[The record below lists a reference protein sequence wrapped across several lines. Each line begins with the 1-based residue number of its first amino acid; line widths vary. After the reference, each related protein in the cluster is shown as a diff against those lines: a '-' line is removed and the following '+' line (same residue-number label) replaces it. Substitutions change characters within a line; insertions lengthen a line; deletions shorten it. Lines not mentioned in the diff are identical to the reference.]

1 MLKQTIFVTS
11 LLLAMSQAQAETS
24 WFNNA
29 LNSLGLG
36 SDKTEENVHQKSS

>member
-29 LNSLGLG
+29 LNSLG
-36 SDKTEENVHQKSS
+36 